1 MAGLS
6 RMAELR
12 ALGCA
17 VLFSELFEFGSRV
30 VVRGIFGLGVRVF
43 LVEELLSHLVDLFLI
58 GCMESQVL
66 VELRSK
72 AARELAD
79 LDRSA
84 PGEIAHDG
92 AQGSME
98 VVALARKTTV
108 DARVVVEADVLDSD
122 KQAPLERLGRFG
134 SDGSNLPGPLPA
146 AARPLVPKVVEHLGG
161 GALREVRRI
170 DADRLT
176 TLAGDDVAG
185 NQRHVGSGER
195 NSAGIGSGC
204 HGHDLKGVRASV
216 FEVQEA
222 RMWMIKK

>member
-17 VLFSELFEFGSRV
+17 VLFSELIEFGLRVV
-30 VVRGIFGLGVRVF
+30 VVRGIVGLGVRVF
-43 LVEELLSHLVDLFLI
+43 LVEEIPSHLVDLFLI

-84 PGEIAHDG
+84 PGEVAHDC

-98 VVALARKTTV
+98 VVALARETTV

-134 SDGSNLPGPLPA
+134 SDSSNLPGPLPA
-146 AARPLVPKVVEHLGG
+146 ATRPLVVEHLGG
-161 GALREVRRI
+161 GALREVRCF
-170 DADRLT
+170 DADHFT
-176 TLAGDDVAG
+176 TFAGDDVAG

-195 NSAGIGSGC
+195 NLAGIGSGC
-204 HGHDLKGVRASV
+204 HGHDLKGVRVYVS
-216 FEVQEA
+216 EVQEA
-222 RMWMIKK
+222 SM